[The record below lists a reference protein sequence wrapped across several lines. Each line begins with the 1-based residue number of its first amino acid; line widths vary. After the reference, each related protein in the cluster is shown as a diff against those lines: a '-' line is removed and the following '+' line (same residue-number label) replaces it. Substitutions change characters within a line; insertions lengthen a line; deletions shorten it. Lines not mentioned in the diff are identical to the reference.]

1 MRKGFTLLEILIAV
15 MLTGMLAT
23 LALAPVVF
31 TVRRV
36 VETQERYSDV
46 SALQR
51 TMNFITRDLNSAMRL
66 AANVITIIDHESMG
80 NRDDDILMIMSSAP
94 SVQGLPA
101 GTLVYKL
108 NEGGINN
115 NNIIPGL
122 YRWIIPGKAPNSINH
137 EKLRG
142 EDGQLVLPY
151 VSAFKVEVPTNS
163 RADDNK
169 KDFAG
174 PLPHGIYI
182 KISRKNL
189 DNTQII
195 NNGVNNNESENL
207 DELESVIVFP

>member
-1 MRKGFTLLEILIAV
+1 MKKGFTLIEILVAV
-15 MLTGMLAT
+15 MLTGLLAS

-36 VETQERYSDV
+36 VETQEEYADI

-51 TMNFITRDLNSAMRL
+51 TMNFIARDLNSAMRL

-80 NRDDDILMIMSSAP
+80 NRDDDTLMIMSTAP
-94 SVQGLPA
+94 VIQGMPA

-108 NEGGINN
+108 EEGGIAH

-122 YRWIIPGKAPNSINH
+122 YRWVIPGKAPNAV
-137 EKLRG
+137 KVDDLTG
-142 EDGQLVLPY
+142 ENGQLVLPY
-151 VSAFKVEVPTNS
+151 VTAFNVEVPTNA
-163 RADDNK
+163 RKDDNK

-174 PLPHGIYI
+174 PLPKGLYI
-182 KISRKNL
+182 KISRRKL
-189 DNTQII
+189 DSQQ
-195 NNGVNNNESENL
+195 GVNNNEANNF

>member
-1 MRKGFTLLEILIAV
+1 MKKGFTLLEILIAV

-36 VETQERYSDV
+36 VETQERYSDI

-94 SVQGLPA
+94 SVQNLPA

-108 NEGGINN
+108 NEGGIAH

-122 YRWIIPGKAPNSINH
+122 YRWVIPGKVPNAINH
-137 EKLRG
+137 EKLRD

-151 VSAFKVEVPTNS
+151 VSSFKVEVPTNS
-163 RADDNK
+163 RNDDNK

-189 DNTQII
+189 EI